1 MRQRNFKTWIRH
13 SHASFQVQLW
23 GRLRMREIIF
33 IYHYFISMWQAAL
46 QFVNLQSRVGAACAQ
61 IVFSHRWAHYFHR
74 LPQCRTPSVRTNY
87 NINDR
92 RCKSTSTEG
101 LINRARRA
109 LVNSEKGSVIKHKT
123 KEDLKNKMP
132 TRSSGVLLE
141 LLSHYCTHN
150 FSEVPA

>member
-1 MRQRNFKTWIRH
+1 
-13 SHASFQVQLW
+13 
-23 GRLRMREIIF
+23 MRETIF
-33 IYHYFISMWQAAL
+33 IYQYFISMRQAAL
-46 QFVNLQSRVGAACAQ
+46 QFVNLQSRVGAPCAQ

-109 LVNSEKGSVIKHKT
+109 LVNSEKGSVIKQNQRRFN
-123 KEDLKNKMP
+123 NKMP

-141 LLSHYCTHN
+141 LSSHCSPHMPLDPLTL
-150 FSEVPA
+150 VL

>member
-1 MRQRNFKTWIRH
+1 MSELSVRQRNFKTWICH

-109 LVNSEKGSVIKHKT
+109 LVNSEKGSVIKQNQRRFK
-123 KEDLKNKMP
+123 K
-132 TRSSGVLLE
+132 
-141 LLSHYCTHN
+141 
-150 FSEVPA
+150 